1 MNNINRE
8 IEILRKNQKETL
20 EIKNTI
26 RQMKN
31 AFDDSISRL
40 DMAEE
45 EISELE
51 DMTTETPKIEKQR
64 EKKTENK
71 TRMEYAKTVRQLQ
84 NM

>member
-20 EIKNTI
+20 KIKNTV

-45 EISELE
+45 ETSELE
-51 DMTTETPKIEKQR
+51 DMTTKTPKIEKQR

-71 TRMEYAKTVRQLQ
+71 TRMEYARTVGQLQ